1 MCIVTLDYC
10 ALYSY
15 SYLQQQQQP
24 PYGHFTGQSAL
35 AGISS

>member
-15 SYLQQQQQP
+15 SYLQQQQP